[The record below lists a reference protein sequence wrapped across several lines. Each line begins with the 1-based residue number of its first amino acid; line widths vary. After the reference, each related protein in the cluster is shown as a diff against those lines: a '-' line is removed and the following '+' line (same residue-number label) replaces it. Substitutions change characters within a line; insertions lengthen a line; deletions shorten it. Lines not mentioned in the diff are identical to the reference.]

1 MRCNSL
7 IRYIILKYIRC
18 KQLRQRFQQQKMTDL
33 PKERIS
39 EEPPFTYCGVN
50 GFGSFIVK
58 HGEKEVRRYG
68 ALCTCLSSR
77 AIYMEIV
84 YSLSTDSF
92 IMSLRR
98 FVGCKGNVRM
108 IKSGNGSNPIAAS
121 TEPTSAF
128 QEMNHI
134 QIGSF

>member
-7 IRYIILKYIRC
+7 GRYIIFKCIRC

-39 EEPPFTYCGVN
+39 EEPPFTYCGVKW
-50 GFGSFIVK
+50 FGSFIVK
-58 HGEKEVRRYG
+58 HGQKEVRRYG
-68 ALCTCLSSR
+68 ALCSCLSSR
-77 AIYMEIV
+77 AIHMEIV

-121 TEPTSAF
+121 TELTCAF
-128 QEMNHI
+128 QEMDHI

>member
-7 IRYIILKYIRC
+7 VRYIIFKFIRC

-50 GFGSFIVK
+50 WFGSFIVK
-58 HGEKEVRRYG
+58 HGQKKVRRYG
-68 ALCTCLSSR
+68 ALCSCLSSR
-77 AIYMEIV
+77 AIHMEIV

-98 FVGCKGNVRM
+98 FVGCKGNARM
-108 IKSGNGSNPIAAS
+108 IKFGNGSNPIAAS
-121 TEPTSAF
+121 TELTCAF
-128 QEMNHI
+128 QEMDHI